1 MLFQEQ
7 DDSNLN
13 YKSYVLDEPLE
24 LRSLPASKTLTLLL
38 ITKGQPFL
46 MTDQTEEK
54 KEEGLRGE

>member
-13 YKSYVLDEPLE
+13 HKSYVLDEPLE
-24 LRSLPASKTLTLLL
+24 LRSLPASITLTLLL

-46 MTDQTEEK
+46 LTDQTEEK
-54 KEEGLRGE
+54 REEELRGE